1 MADGV
6 NLWSLAVLAAVLVM
20 VAVLAPYVRGEDRS
34 PSEMTRA
41 RLAAVVAASLVPG
54 FIWGD
59 VRVFAVCTALN
70 LTLGRREFVP
80 FSKFAMFSTL
90 PERQMVI
97 FLEDEGGEMVPADS
111 ISLLF
116 NQELNKIFRHA
127 RHSCRVQNPTWSHAQ
142 CDEVGGYFLNAAII
156 RSAAAKGLAPP
167 DGVRIMMAN
176 LQVGDDGPESAV
188 RLLRK
193 VSLDE

>member
-1 MADGV
+1 MANGV
-6 NLWSLAVLAAVLVM
+6 NLWTLAVLAAVLV
-20 VAVLAPYVRGEDRS
+20 VIALLAPLVRREDGS
-34 PSEMTRA
+34 PSEITRA

-59 VRVFAVCTALN
+59 VRVFAVCAALN

-127 RHSCRVQNPTWSHAQ
+127 RQSCRVKNPTWSHAQ

-176 LQVGDDGPESAV
+176 LQVGDNGPESAV